1 LEIGAVLEISE
12 GDIVSNGVV
21 SAGKIDLVLVLRSKS
36 LTAVVDKVTKELVF
50 TPFQVRAP
58 SLCPE

>member
-36 LTAVVDKVTKELVF
+36 LTAAVDKVTKELVF
-50 TPFQVRAP
+50 TPF
-58 SLCPE
+58 